1 MAIHRPSA
9 PTSSIDG
16 MSAYSIRDAS
26 PQDAVAL
33 IALRQSIFA
42 ETNFMLY
49 AAGEYSASPD
59 ELATQIERI
68 RASGFSRSLVAES
81 EESLVGFLG
90 VTGSPI
96 PRLRHAGQL
105 FLGVLRAHWG
115 RGVGRAL
122 LSEAI
127 RWAPTAGLSRL
138 ELFVMKENT
147 RAIAL
152 YERLGFRAEGSRRRA
167 YMINGVAVD
176 DQLMAYIHDA

>member
-1 MAIHRPSA
+1 MRRVA
-9 PTSSIDG
+9 PYLRSLG
-16 MSAYSIRDAS
+16 LMSAYSIRDAS
-26 PQDAVAL
+26 PQDAAAL
-33 IALRQSIFA
+33 IALRKSIFG
-42 ETNFMLY
+42 ETSFMLY
-49 AAGEYSASPD
+49 AADEYSTSPD
-59 ELATQIERI
+59 ELATQLERI
-68 RASGFSRSLVAES
+68 RASGFSRSLLAES

-90 VTGSPI
+90 ITGSPI
-96 PRLRHAGQL
+96 PRLRHSGQL
-105 FLGVLRAHWG
+105 FLGVLRSHWG

-138 ELFVMKENT
+138 ELVVMNENT

-176 DQLMAYIHDA
+176 DQLMAYLHEA